1 MDDQHYVNKTYS
13 GPGLVQL
20 WDVSKLEYN
29 SRYSWSGCTG
39 VIWGLIVIYLGSCL
53 LHYRLMHS
61 GWIAVSLPEFSF
73 SFPAL
78 FFINQP
84 IICLSYQIRYLCFAF
99 ATFFSPIFVLQVTS
113 YVVLFIPLCLCRPDS
128 QPALAYGL
136 AQDKGF
142 IWHLKWCPAG
152 GWEPPSCGRKVK
164 CFVCKVGFL
173 QHDFLIDSTN
183 ICGLVLPY
191 SWYFVTIL
199 KKM

>member
-1 MDDQHYVNKTYS
+1 M
-13 GPGLVQL
+13 
-20 WDVSKLEYN
+20 
-29 SRYSWSGCTG
+29 
-39 VIWGLIVIYLGSCL
+39 IYLRLFL

-61 GWIAVSLPEFSF
+61 CQFSF

-84 IICLSYQIRYLCFAF
+84 IICLSYQIKIRDICVLPLQH
-99 ATFFSPIFVLQVTS
+99 FFPPIFFLQVTS

-164 CFVCKVGFL
+164 CVVCQVGFH
-173 QHDFLIDSTN
+173 QHDFFD
-183 ICGLVLPY
+183 
-191 SWYFVTIL
+191 
-199 KKM
+199 